1 MICGKLVKKK
11 IRKMKIKQRLGAG
24 KVEGFGANKLSNN
37 HSTMLSKIWGIGSL
51 AMVMIILM
59 LIASC
64 GNMKRMAYF
73 NGVKDSTVF
82 DSLQAHTLL
91 IEPGAQL
98 SIQISSLNI
107 EMDNLINK
115 ANMPSLQNISS
126 STGSVGGGSTTGG
139 YYVNDSGNVKLPR
152 IGNIKVSGWT
162 LAQLEDTLEVRYSSY
177 AKNPLVTVRMINF
190 VVTILGE
197 VGRTGPLTITSD
209 RADLLQVL
217 GITGDISS
225 YGKRNNV
232 TIIRK
237 TPQGRILR
245 KLNLTSADFI
255 TGEFFYVK
263 PGDVIYVEPNLAKKF
278 NATLT
283 FQFMPI
289 VLSATSFVLVLYNAF
304 K

>member
-1 MICGKLVKKK
+1 
-11 IRKMKIKQRLGAG
+11 MKIKQWLGG
-24 KVEGFGANKLSNN
+24 ERIEGVESNGLKN
-37 HSTMLSKIWGIGSL
+37 RFMGMGRTMRGIVRV
-51 AMVMIILM
+51 AVVMALVM
-59 LIASC
+59 GMGSC
-64 GNMKRMAYF
+64 GNMKRVTYF

-82 DSLQAHTLL
+82 DSLQAHVLY

-98 SIQISSLNI
+98 SIQISSLNTEI
-107 EMDNLINK
+107 DNLINK
-115 ANMPSLQNISS
+115 ANLPSLQ
-126 STGSVGGGSTTGG
+126 GSAVGGGTVGGGLTTGG
-139 YYVNDSGNVKLPR
+139 YYVNDSGNIKLPR
-152 IGNIKVSGWT
+152 IGSLNVMGWSM
-162 LAQLEDTLEVRYSSY
+162 AQLEDSLELRYAMY

-190 VVTILGE
+190 VVTVLGE

-217 GITGDISS
+217 GITGDISA

-283 FQFMPI
+283 YQFMPI

>member
-1 MICGKLVKKK
+1 MVRQLRLKGK
-11 IRKMKIKQRLGAG
+11 KMKIKQRLAG
-24 KVEGFGANKLSNN
+24 EWIAGVVSNGLKN
-37 HSTMLSKIWGIGSL
+37 SFMGMGRTMRGIFRVAVVMAVVLGIG
-51 AMVMIILM
+51 
-59 LIASC
+59 SC
-64 GNMKRMAYF
+64 GNMKRVTYF

-82 DSLQAHTLL
+82 DSLQAHVLY

-98 SIQISSLNI
+98 SIQISSLNTEI
-107 EMDNLINK
+107 DNLINK
-115 ANMPSLQNISS
+115 ANMPSLQASAVGG
-126 STGSVGGGSTTGG
+126 GSVGGGLTTGG
-139 YYVNDSGNVKLPR
+139 YYVNDSGNIKLPR
-152 IGNIKVSGWT
+152 IGNIHVSGFT
-162 LAQLEDTLEVRYSSY
+162 MAQLEDSLESRYALY

-190 VVTILGE
+190 VVTVLGE

-217 GITGDISS
+217 GITGDISA
-225 YGKRNNV
+225 YGKRNNI

-237 TPQGRILR
+237 TPNGRILR
-245 KLNLTSADFI
+245 KLDLTNADFI

-289 VLSATSFVLVLYNAF
+289 VLTATSFVLVLYNAF